1 MLLGRDGALHD
12 VPRLGTPFVQKEG
25 QTMRQTA
32 HAALASFPGDILW
45 QDLPGSRADLSIPS
59 TDADAAPPY
68 QLYSRV
74 AGAWAAVFVGAGL
87 GFVLVPDQ
95 VGRGL
100 VALAGL
106 LGLGGQVPTAPGSL
120 WFVLTGSLMATIS
133 MLAYQTARRPEESA
147 PYVALMTA
155 KLVSTVAFLSLARGA
170 NIWLLCA
177 ACDGFIALTLAAARS
192 VGDRRLGRVDFVAR
206 YLRSLG
212 VSDQG
217 VGDYYTRAR
226 RLPGFAR
233 VGVWVAVF
241 VLGVLAPVVLI
252 GTWGRAARLSD
263 EEFAQLADRL
273 SHSPSPAVRGLW
285 LMLHRPGLAAVA
297 QARAPEYRV

>member
-1 MLLGRDGALHD
+1 
-12 VPRLGTPFVQKEG
+12 V
-25 QTMRQTA
+25 
-32 HAALASFPGDILW
+32 
-45 QDLPGSRADLSIPS
+45 SIPA
-59 TDADAAPPY
+59 TGADAAHPY
-68 QLYSRV
+68 RLYSRV
-74 AGAWAAVFVGAGL
+74 AGAWSAVFVVAGL
-87 GFVLVPDQ
+87 GFVLVPDL

-100 VALAGL
+100 VALAAM
-106 LGLGGQVPTAPGSL
+106 LGLAGQVPTAPGSL

-147 PYVALMTA
+147 PYVSLMTA
-155 KLVSTVAFLSLARGA
+155 KLVSTVAFLALAREA

-192 VGDRRLGRVDFVAR
+192 IGDRRLGRVDFVSR

-217 VGDYYTRAR
+217 VRDYYTRAR
-226 RLPGFAR
+226 RLPHFAR
-233 VGVWVAVF
+233 VGVWAAVF
-241 VLGVLAPVVLI
+241 VLGVVAPFVML

-263 EEFAQLADRL
+263 AEFAQLADRL

-297 QARAPEYRV
+297 KARAPEYRA